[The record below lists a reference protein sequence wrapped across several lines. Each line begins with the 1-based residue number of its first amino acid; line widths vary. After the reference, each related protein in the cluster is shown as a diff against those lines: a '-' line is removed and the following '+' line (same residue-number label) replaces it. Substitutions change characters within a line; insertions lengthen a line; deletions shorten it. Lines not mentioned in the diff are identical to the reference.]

1 MFCPDYDPLI
11 VKYYEDLVTNFPLE
25 TILKTLARVLLV
37 AKEKKLTEHYQ
48 TAKALLDKIT
58 TMMNLQYRDIAVL
71 TTGAAELELY
81 QQLRD
86 YHVNNDKNGQE
97 QLLLPFLIAGLSDFS
112 NLERFINHPVHISD
126 DNGLSAFIPFCSF
139 GTKLSRPA
147 LNNFQGQFCS
157 LFREKI
163 VDGRVCYEA
172 DLNQFK
178 NKNNWD
184 KTLQAGLRLIIDT
197 NAEYDVKNILEKK
210 STKNAENLDS
220 FDPFQNNEKESSFTI
235 LLKTISKIFP

>member
-1 MFCPDYDPLI
+1 M
-11 VKYYEDLVTNFPLE
+11 
-25 TILKTLARVLLV
+25 
-37 AKEKKLTEHYQ
+37 
-48 TAKALLDKIT
+48 
-58 TMMNLQYRDIAVL
+58 
-71 TTGAAELELY
+71 
-81 QQLRD
+81 
-86 YHVNNDKNGQE
+86 
-97 QLLLPFLIAGLSDFS
+97 
-112 NLERFINHPVHISD
+112 ERFINHPVHISD

-178 NKNNWD
+178 KKLVPWD

-197 NAEYDVKNILEKK
+197 TDEYDVKNILEKK
-210 STKNAENLDS
+210 LSKTTENLKS
-220 FDPFQNNEKESSFTI
+220 FDPFQNTEEESSFTI
-235 LLKTISKIFP
+235 LLKTISRIFHEKYFDYK